1 MYVRIINRKRVMCM
15 IMEGNISIRTI
26 ERDDLKT
33 IYRWNSQEIRGDF
46 QEFKFQSLNELERDY
61 NKSGFCSDEF
71 QVLMIKEEEHKI
83 GLVYL
88 SFYREGIVKI
98 GMVLIPNSCNRGKGT
113 TILKMI
119 IKYLFSN
126 YPIVRVE
133 ADTDVKNIAAQKI
146 LEKAGFLKEGI
157 LRKYRFHHGKYN
169 DSYIYSFINEKF

>member
-46 QEFKFQSLNELERDY
+46 QEFKFQSLNELEQDY

-113 TILKMI
+113 PIL
-119 IKYLFSN
+119 
-126 YPIVRVE
+126 
-133 ADTDVKNIAAQKI
+133 
-146 LEKAGFLKEGI
+146 
-157 LRKYRFHHGKYN
+157 
-169 DSYIYSFINEKF
+169 